1 MMSLRDR
8 VSSRAME
15 MRERYPSLRWGQ
27 ALMNALYEIDPEL
40 YSMIGDDLN
49 CFYDDS
55 KSRQFLDNL

>member
-1 MMSLRDR
+1 
-8 VSSRAME
+8 ME